1 MKAREGLEKDN
12 RGSLG
17 QPAATISRLTLW
29 QRWEHGLMALSVTLL
44 ILSGLALAYHEQA
57 WARLLIRLMGGLEGR
72 HWVHRASAIGLL
84 VAGLLHFSGLILSER
99 HQRDF
104 HEVKPRLNDFR
115 AAWGGLKFAFSGRGE
130 PPPYGWFTPMQKLQ
144 YWGVLIGCLL
154 MGVSGALLWNPV
166 ITLNSFPK
174 WVLDI
179 MLVLHATEAQFI
191 FVLFI
196 LWHLYDV
203 HLAGGNFPMNPAWLT
218 GKMSEELFVRQHRA
232 SMENAR
238 SKEEA

>member
-1 MKAREGLEKDN
+1 MNTREGPEKEDS
-12 RGSLG
+12 RLLRL
-17 QPAATISRLTLW
+17 PAATVSRLSLW

-57 WARLLIRLMGGLEGR
+57 WARFLIWLMGGFEARL
-72 HWVHRASAIGLL
+72 WVHRAAAIGLL
-84 VAGLLHFSGLILSER
+84 GAGLLHFLGLFLSER

-104 HEVKPRLNDFR
+104 REVKPGSSDFR
-115 AAWGGLKFAFSGRGE
+115 LAWSGLKFAFSGKGE
-130 PPPYGWFTPMQKLQ
+130 APRYGWFTPMQKLQ

-154 MGVSGALLWNPV
+154 MGISGALLWNPV
-166 ITLNSFPK
+166 ATLNSFPK

-179 MLVLHATEAQFI
+179 MLILHATEAQFI

-203 HLAGGNFPMNPAWLT
+203 HVAGGNFPMNPAWLT
-218 GKMSEELFVRQHRA
+218 GKMSEELFAQQHRA
-232 SMENAR
+232 SWENTR
-238 SKEEA
+238 SKEEV